1 MKLIIFYLFDFI
13 FKLKILSCCS
23 INNLDSNVI
32 FYGFYIL
39 IKYLISQK
47 RHIIIINKSICIFYI
62 IFSERL

>member
-13 FKLKILSCCS
+13 FKLKIISCCS

-39 IKYLISQK
+39 IKYLISLK
-47 RHIIIINKSICIFYI
+47 KGILY
-62 IFSERL
+62 L